1 MERDRMGS
9 VCAYWWWL
17 AVARLGRTILLRG
30 VAVSGMLVSSGSEL
44 EDGIVVCA
52 RKRALG

>member
-1 MERDRMGS
+1 MGS
-9 VCAYWWWL
+9 VCAYWWRL